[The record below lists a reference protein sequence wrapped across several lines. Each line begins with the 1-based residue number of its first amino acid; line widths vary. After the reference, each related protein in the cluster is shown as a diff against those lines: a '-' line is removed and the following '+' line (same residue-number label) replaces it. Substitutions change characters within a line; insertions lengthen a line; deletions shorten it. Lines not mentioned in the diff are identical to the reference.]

1 MTASI
6 TAPPQP
12 QPRLC
17 IGVTGHRQDN
27 AAFDA
32 NAGAVAA
39 ALGEVLDIIAAAAA
53 TRAAASATVSAPAPS
68 PVPRLHSLLA
78 GGFDQLAAT
87 AALDRNWELVAILPF
102 GKLLNAAI
110 NAHPVT
116 PAEARALLEIGSGG
130 VDGGGC
136 SEAVRVRADAILS
149 LETRGRCFALADRD
163 AVITAD
169 LLAAL
174 DNPADAG
181 RARALAAHTAER
193 AAIAGR
199 VMIEQSDVVIGLWD
213 GTTTNLVGGTG
224 HTIFSALE
232 HGAPIVWIDPRT
244 PEKWRILQA
253 PESLAGIGASM
264 PPAQD
269 RATMLTEMVRA
280 VLSPA
285 TGDDAET
292 GPRALDTERWHDRS
306 SRFWHGYRRVEALFG
321 ATSWKAR
328 LGSLLQRYERP
339 DAIETGSGAALLAA
353 GRALPGQETGFAD
366 RIGALVLRRF
376 AWADGISSYLSD
388 NYRGGMTLNFLF
400 SALAVTGGI
409 AYLPVAS
416 PDQKWIFAVIEAT
429 LLAAIVINTGIGQR
443 RRWHARWFETRRVA
457 EYLRQAPALL
467 LMGVARAPGRWPR
480 GTSTS
485 WPEWLARQA
494 LREVGLPR
502 VTITAAYLRQS
513 LSTLLLPHVISQRD
527 YHRFKA
533 RRLADAHHR
542 LDVLSG
548 WMFNFA
554 IVAVVGY
561 LSIKLMSV
569 TGVLDYHMEPPVS
582 LAFTFLGVALPTFG
596 GAIAGIRYFGDF
608 ERFSAISDVTA
619 EKLDAAVDRIE
630 LLLQAPDAGLDY
642 ARVAELAHLADAI
655 VVAEIENWQ
664 AVFGGKHI
672 TVPV

>member
-6 TAPPQP
+6 TAPPRP

-32 NAGAVAA
+32 NAPAVAT
-39 ALGEVLDIIAAAAA
+39 ALAQVLDIIAAAAS
-53 TRAAASATVSAPAPS
+53 TPKAAKASPAPA
-68 PVPRLHSLLA
+68 PRLHSLLA
-78 GGFDQLAAT
+78 GGFDQMAAT
-87 AALDRNWELVAILPF
+87 EALDRNWELVAILPF

-116 PAEARALLEIGSGG
+116 PAEARALMGIGNGDSSGG
-130 VDGGGC
+130 GFSEAGNGC
-136 SEAVRVRADAILS
+136 SEAVRARADAILT

-163 AVITAD
+163 DVIAAD

-174 DNPADAG
+174 DNPGDAL

-199 VMIEQSDVVIGLWD
+199 VMIEQSDIIIGLWD

-232 HGAPIVWIDPRT
+232 HGAPIVWIDPRA
-244 PEKWRILQA
+244 PDKWRMLQA
-253 PESLAGIGASM
+253 PESLAGIGVDT

-269 RATMLTEMVRA
+269 RVAMLTEMVRG
-280 VLSPA
+280 VMA
-285 TGDDAET
+285 TGDDAEA
-292 GPRALDTERWHDRS
+292 GPRALDTERWHQRS
-306 SRFWHGYRRVEALFG
+306 NRFWHGYRRVEALFG
-321 ATSWKAR
+321 ADSWKGR
-328 LGSLLQRYERP
+328 LATLVQRYERP
-339 DAIETGSGAALLAA
+339 EAIETGSSAGLLAA
-353 GRALPGQETGFAD
+353 GRALPGQESGFPD
-366 RIGALVLRRF
+366 RVGALVLRRF

-400 SALAVTGGI
+400 SALAVTGGL
-409 AYLPVAS
+409 AYLPIAS
-416 PDQKWIFAVIEAT
+416 ADQKWIFAVIEAA
-429 LLAAIVINTGIGQR
+429 LLMAIVINTGIGQR

-502 VTITAAYLRQS
+502 VVITAAYLRQA

-533 RRLADAHHR
+533 KRLADAHHR

-548 WMFNFA
+548 WMFNLA
-554 IVAVVGY
+554 IAAVLGY
-561 LSIKLMSV
+561 LSIKALAASGMV
-569 TGVLDYHMEPPVS
+569 DYHMAPPIS
-582 LAFTFLGVALPTFG
+582 LVFTFLGVALPTFG

-642 ARVAELAHLADAI
+642 ARAAELAHLADSI